1 MPSQPLD
8 DFDSYY
14 VIESD
19 PDPIGGFSKGAK
31 LTASSAEAMLSMGS
45 FTDGTTIRRVY
56 RGALQVVRRDG
67 PVRQV
72 LAEVGRAGG

>member
-1 MPSQPLD
+1 MPSKPLD

-19 PDPIGGFSKGAK
+19 PDPIGGFRHGAK

-45 FTDGTTIRRVY
+45 FTDGTTIRRGY
-56 RGALQVVRRDG
+56 RGALMKVQRDG

-72 LAEVGRAGG
+72 LEEVNR